1 MYLNTIY
8 LFTYIL
14 HLIFIL
20 CEADTLTNLILQGEK
35 NKTEKLSRADGHC
48 QEVSDRIQTQEIW
61 FQSLQLIH

>member
-35 NKTEKLSRADGHC
+35 NNTEKLSRADGHC
-48 QEVSDRIQTQEIW
+48 QEVSDRI
-61 FQSLQLIH
+61 